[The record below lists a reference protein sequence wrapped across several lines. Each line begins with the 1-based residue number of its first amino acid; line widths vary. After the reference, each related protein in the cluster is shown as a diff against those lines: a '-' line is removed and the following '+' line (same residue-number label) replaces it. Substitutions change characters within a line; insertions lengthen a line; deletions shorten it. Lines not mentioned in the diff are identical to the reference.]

1 MATSEKITLLGHMY
15 FVGSK
20 FGVHGWSYIRYTH
33 HTYHVASMHSER
45 IFKGLFFY
53 CLSISKNKNNGFMAA
68 LELSCPNTISCSNI
82 LFDATC
88 DLLTMLGGPFFLVFL
103 GRCNGQTSLAFA
115 VSSHLSTPSMP
126 ISQITQ
132 LFAKCGFTV
141 EEFVALSGAHTIE
154 FSHCFEFVT
163 NLSNN
168 TSSSYNP
175 RYAQGLQKACAD
187 YKTNPTLSV
196 FNDIMTSNKFY
207 NAYL

>member
-1 MATSEKITLLGHMY
+1 M
-15 FVGSK
+15 
-20 FGVHGWSYIRYTH
+20 
-33 HTYHVASMHSER
+33 
-45 IFKGLFFY
+45 
-53 CLSISKNKNNGFMAA
+53 LS
-68 LELSCPNTISCSNI
+68 
-82 LFDATC
+82 
-88 DLLTMLGGPFFLVFL
+88 GPFFLVFL

-141 EEFVALSGAHTIE
+141 EEFVALSGAHTVE

-196 FNDIMTSNKFY
+196 FNDIMTSNKWLGPNMLYTWLDAIPFMR
-207 NAYL
+207 AQAPHMKGMVLESGIGG

>member
-1 MATSEKITLLGHMY
+1 MSPTTVIATLRLFLHDCLLPNDCDASILLSSIA
-15 FVGSK
+15 FSK
-20 FGVHGWSYIRYTH
+20 VERNANINHSLPSDTFDLVIRAKT
-33 HTYHVASMHSER
+33 
-45 IFKGLFFY
+45 
-53 CLSISKNKNNGFMAA
+53 A

-88 DLLTMLGGPFFLVFL
+88 DLLTMLDGPFFLVFL
-103 GRCNGQTSLAFA
+103 SRCNGQTSLAFA

-141 EEFVALSGAHTIE
+141 EEFVALSGAHTVE

-187 YKTNPTLSV
+187 YKTNLTLSV